1 MIKPAKTVAAVL
13 AALFP
18 NSEKAISEKL
28 TQEEF
33 DAFAADA
40 QETQNRLDAQE
51 QGNTAI
57 TADLATANASLE
69 QTQATL
75 TQAQADLTKAN
86 ADLATANTTV
96 AELTPK
102 ATAWDAHQA
111 ALKGANVIDDSTNK
125 GKGKPQSTG
134 LSEKDQASLEEKQR
148 LAAKYPGLMADL
160 GIPAATEE

>member
-69 QTQATL
+69 Q
-75 TQAQADLTKAN
+75 AQADLTKAN

-96 AELTPK
+96 TELTPK

-134 LSEKDQASLEEKQR
+134 LSEKDQTALEEKQR

-160 GIPAATEE
+160 SIPAATEE